1 MNNTEIRTLDT
12 KLETLSNKYKVA
24 STKAIA
30 QKFKDL
36 GFTVD
41 KYQEAKVKNKSKQ
54 GYQKHLVTLS
64 NDTLLGGTKN
74 GTKLQ
79 VLVTNSHDGT
89 SSLVIQ
95 LGVYRFACAN
105 GLIVGETFEKISLR
119 HTGQIVEQ
127 IEESV
132 MRIVAQAN
140 RLNDTIER
148 MKSTK
153 LDAAQQKAFFDR
165 AIKLR
170 YENKSTEDV
179 EIPVLRSEDEEN
191 NVFNLFNRVQESLIR
206 GGQKAKNNRGNL
218 RTVKA
223 VTSIDNLKRIN
234 EGLFDLAVEYSQAA

>member
-1 MNNTEIRTLDT
+1 MNTEITTLDT

-41 KYQEAKVKNKSKQ
+41 KYQEAKVRRASKK

-105 GLIVGETFEKISLR
+105 GLIVGETFEKINIR
-119 HTGQIVEQ
+119 HTGDIVEK
-127 IEESV
+127 IEENV

-140 RLNDTIER
+140 RLNDVLEK
-148 MKSTK
+148 MKSTQ
-153 LDAAQQKAFFDR
+153 LDAEKTREFFDR
-165 AIKLR
+165 AVKLR
-170 YENKSTEDV
+170 YENKTSSDV
-179 EIPVLRSEDEEN
+179 EIPVLREADEGN

-206 GGQKAKNNRGNL
+206 GGQKAKNKRGNL
-218 RTVKA
+218 RTVKE
-223 VTSIDNLKRIN
+223 VTSIDTLKRIN
-234 EGLFDLAVEYSQAA
+234 EGLFDLAVEYSNAA